1 MIQEIHKMV
10 LEDRRL
16 NVTEIAE
23 TVKMST
29 ERVRNILYN
38 YLGMEKLCA
47 KWVPRLVTLDQK
59 LRRKIVSTENLVLYK
74 RNPSEFLRRFIT
86 VDETWVHHYTPESKQ
101 QSK

>member
-1 MIQEIHKMV
+1 M
-10 LEDRRL
+10 
-16 NVTEIAE
+16 TEIAE

-29 ERVRNILYN
+29 ERVRNILHN

-47 KWVPRLVTLDQK
+47 KWMPRLVTLDQK
-59 LRRKIVSTENLVLYK
+59 LRRKIVSTENLALYK
-74 RNPSEFLRRFIT
+74 RNPSELLRRFIT